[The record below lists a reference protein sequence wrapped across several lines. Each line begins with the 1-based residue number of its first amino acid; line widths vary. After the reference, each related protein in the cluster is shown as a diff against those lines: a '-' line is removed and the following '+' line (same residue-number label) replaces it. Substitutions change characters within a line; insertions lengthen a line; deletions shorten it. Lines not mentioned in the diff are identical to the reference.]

1 MMRLWLVYFIFIVFS
16 PYHQFVNQFA
26 EVRMESAGSLIY
38 NNEDYRKVL
47 NRHFEK
53 SRHIHQGFFTG
64 LEYEERIAFN
74 GNSFGE
80 VMDDFFTGLFN
91 QAQEWYLEE
100 LLHPLGIKAGH
111 RILDIGCGVGS
122 NAIWLARKYG
132 CRVHC
137 IDLSHENI
145 ETARRYAREEGL
157 DHLIT
162 FECVDAVEMNYPDA
176 SFDHA
181 FSVECFYFID
191 QKEKVLEKLLKLLK
205 DGGIF
210 AISDYVLKR
219 RCGYFTRYL
228 VMCQYGTLNI
238 MQNSLYEPL
247 IKSAGFR
254 RCTLRD
260 VTADT
265 IIPGLN
271 LFRLED
277 FRSVQEEYQALEG
290 KWRGL
295 LTITLVKRYALSM
308 VEEGRYGLNFFHGYK

>member
-1 MMRLWLVYFIFIVFS
+1 
-16 PYHQFVNQFA
+16 
-26 EVRMESAGSLIY
+26 MESAGSLIY
-38 NNEDYRKVL
+38 NNKDYREVL
-47 NRHFEK
+47 NKHFVA

-64 LEYEERIAFN
+64 LEYEDRIVFN
-74 GNSFGE
+74 GRSSLEGGQFHHSFSK
-80 VMDDFFTGLFN
+80 VIDDFFATLFN
-91 QAQEWYLEE
+91 RAQEKYLEE
-100 LLHPLGIKAGH
+100 LLHPLGIKADH

-132 CRVHC
+132 CQVHC

-145 ETARRYAREEGL
+145 ETARRYTREEGL

-162 FECVDAVEMNYPDA
+162 FECIDAAEVNYPDA

-191 QKEKVLEKLLKLLK
+191 QKEKLLKKLLKLLK
-205 DGGIF
+205 DDGIF

-228 VMCQYGTLNI
+228 VMCQYGTFNI
-238 MQNSLYEPL
+238 MQTSLYQPL
-247 IKSAGFR
+247 VNSAGFQ
-254 RCTLRD
+254 RCTVRD

-271 LFRLED
+271 LFKLED

-290 KWRGL
+290 KWMGL
-295 LTITLVKRYALSM
+295 LTTALVKRYALPL
-308 VEEGRYGLNFFHGYK
+308 VEEGRYGLNFFHCYK